1 MINILESLDLLENM
15 DRIVKKF
22 KDGDGGK
29 GGAFMY
35 FTYDNRLVIKT
46 MNEEELK
53 TFKQTLPFYY
63 MHM

>member
-1 MINILESLDLLENM
+1 MIDILTSLNLLENM

-29 GGAFMY
+29 SGSFMY
-35 FTYDNRLVIKT
+35 FTFDNKLVIKT

-53 TFKQTLPFYY
+53 TFKQTLPFYFK
-63 MHM
+63 HI